1 MKRKPEQ
8 PSSDTDDLFRQ
19 AMQGVT
25 PIAASDRIPPA
36 PPPLRK
42 ESAQRPAVS
51 AITPP
56 GDFFSDHGASE
67 IPPVSYLRPGMSSMT
82 LRKLRRGQWPVEDSL
97 DLHGLTLAQARVR
110 LFHFLQ
116 HAVEK
121 HYRCVNVIHGKG
133 WQTGGNE
140 GVLKIHTRHWLSQFP
155 QVLGFCEPPANA
167 GGGGAVWVL
176 LKSA

>member
-1 MKRKPEQ
+1 MKHKPGQ
-8 PSSDTDDLFRQ
+8 PSSTSDDLFRQ

-25 PIAASDRIPPA
+25 PIAAPARISPA
-36 PPPLRK
+36 PPLRK
-42 ESAQRPAVS
+42 ESAPRPAAS
-51 AITPP
+51 TITPP

-67 IPPVSYLRPGMSSMT
+67 IPPVSFLRPGLNSMT
-82 LRKLRRGQWPVEDSL
+82 LRKLRRGQWPIDDSL
-97 DLHGLTLAQARVR
+97 DLHGLTLQQARVR

-116 HAVEK
+116 QAVDQ
-121 HYRCVNVIHGKG
+121 HFRCVNVIHGKG

-140 GVLKIHTRHWLSQFP
+140 GVLKIHTRHWLRQYP

-176 LKSA
+176 LKST